1 MKKILIT
8 GGTGTVGQSFIKQ
21 YYNDY
26 EFYNISR
33 NETNHTELKR
43 SFPKVHCFIGDIC
56 NLDHMINLFCKIKP
70 DIVIHAAALKH
81 INLAEENPTSAVEI
95 NIVGSLNIIK
105 ASVRAEVP
113 LTIGVSTDK
122 ACNPDSVY
130 GYTKRMME
138 TMFMEY
144 HNDKTNFVCTRFANV
159 ANSNGSVIP
168 FWVSEAKKG
177 NQLKLTDPGMNR
189 LMFSKKDSAKLIH
202 KAIKGKHANKSFILC
217 KLMKNVNL
225 LELAELLSDKEI
237 ELVGKRPGEKLN
249 ETLISE
255 KELPFTSI
263 VDDYVYIINE
273 KQPKV
278 ATLFA
283 NSNNLIKEHS
293 SANAEWMSTKEME
306 KLVYEN
312 NI

>member
-1 MKKILIT
+1 
-8 GGTGTVGQSFIKQ
+8 
-21 YYNDY
+21 
-26 EFYNISR
+26 
-33 NETNHTELKR
+33 
-43 SFPKVHCFIGDIC
+43 
-56 NLDHMINLFCKIKP
+56 
-70 DIVIHAAALKH
+70 
-81 INLAEENPTSAVEI
+81 
-95 NIVGSLNIIK
+95 
-105 ASVRAEVP
+105 
-113 LTIGVSTDK
+113 
-122 ACNPDSVY
+122 
-130 GYTKRMME
+130 
-138 TMFMEY
+138 
-144 HNDKTNFVCTRFANV
+144 
-159 ANSNGSVIP
+159 
-168 FWVSEAKKG
+168 
-177 NQLKLTDPGMNR
+177 
-189 LMFSKKDSAKLIH
+189 
-202 KAIKGKHANKSFILC
+202 
-217 KLMKNVNL
+217 MKNVNL